1 MLNKRHSL
9 LRVSLYGFVL
19 TLLLNL
25 VINGFFEVPSAVFFS
40 TQWSYL
46 WLPAYA
52 AWLVFAAIGFIKV
65 FIKELAELVDEFQG
79 H

>member
-1 MLNKRHSL
+1 MLKKRHSL

-40 TQWSYL
+40 IKWRYL
-46 WLPAYA
+46 WLPIYI
-52 AWLVFAAIGFIKV
+52 V
-65 FIKELAELVDEFQG
+65 
-79 H
+79 